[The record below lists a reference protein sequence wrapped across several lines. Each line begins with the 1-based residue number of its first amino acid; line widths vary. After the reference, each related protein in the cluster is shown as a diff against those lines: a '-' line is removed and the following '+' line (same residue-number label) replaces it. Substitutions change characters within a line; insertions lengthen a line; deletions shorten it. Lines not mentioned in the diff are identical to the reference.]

1 LRWRFSY
8 LSCSVLIWVAARMCI
23 FSLSAAALMM
33 MPRTKFELTDFAGR
47 K

>member
-1 LRWRFSY
+1 M
-8 LSCSVLIWVAARMCI
+8 MCI

-33 MPRTKFELTDFAGR
+33 MPRTKFELTDCAGG

>member
-1 LRWRFSY
+1 M
-8 LSCSVLIWVAARMCI
+8 MCI

-33 MPRTKFELTDFAGR
+33 MPSTKFEPTDRAGG